1 MQAVS
6 INFECVWRWRNR
18 VWNCWTCKLV
28 QQVLCNWHC
37 INSSSHL
44 HHKKWHIPY
53 PIDGTIWHPF
63 GNFNDTPKIVA
74 TNPKLIHLCLVAQA
88 HVEILKLGCRC
99 FIIGFACL
107 RSNFNHH
114 WCHWLNKFHANRMLG
129 SQLCA
134 LRPDKPLRAP
144 AQEDVDLRWFPTSTI
159 QRKFQTF
166 VWKRQLLKAMNWTK
180 QTNKKKSPP
189 NLLYVE
195 VPLSNAL
202 PRSPNRLPH
211 PNPQTRY
218 QVGKLRCRVTSKLK
232 SVGRRGLL
240 ISVGCRFVKKGCAF
254 VELSFTYW
262 GPWHSRE
269 LE

>member
-6 INFECVWRWRNR
+6 INFECVWRWWNR

-63 GNFNDTPKIVA
+63 GNFNNTPKIVA

-88 HVEILKLGCRC
+88 HVEILKSGCRC

-107 RSNFNHH
+107 RSNSNHH
-114 WCHWLNKFHANRMLG
+114 WCHSTNFNANRMLG

-144 AQEDVDLRWFPTSTI
+144 AQEDVDLRWFPTI

-166 VWKRQLLKAMNWTK
+166 LWKRQLLKAMNWTQK
-180 QTNKKKSPP
+180 
-189 NLLYVE
+189 
-195 VPLSNAL
+195 
-202 PRSPNRLPH
+202 NR
-211 PNPQTRY
+211 
-218 QVGKLRCRVTSKLK
+218 
-232 SVGRRGLL
+232 
-240 ISVGCRFVKKGCAF
+240 
-254 VELSFTYW
+254 
-262 GPWHSRE
+262 
-269 LE
+269 